1 MRSAS
6 GFRKARWIVYAGVA
20 ALVIAV
26 LTSLPAALSADS
38 DEYGKISLPGE
49 GVLRLP
55 EGTIDVSYQ
64 TSQGVLDN
72 FDEPRVSLEAVEQ
85 GGDQRISKDFGGVL
99 DAVID
104 FSLSSERTDDYTR
117 EWIGSFEVERA
128 GRYRVSASPKDPQR
142 YSDPALV
149 FGTSSGHAAWSAF
162 KIGLI
167 PLGISLVVAFW
178 VAVVTAVSR
187 LARRPQAAG

>member
-20 ALVIAV
+20 ALVIAI
-26 LTSLPAALSADS
+26 LTSLPAALSADA
-38 DEYGKISLPGE
+38 DEYGRISLPGE

-55 EGTIDVSYQ
+55 EGTVDVSYQ

-72 FDEPRVSLEAVEQ
+72 FDEPRVAFEAVEL
-85 GGDQRISKDFGGVL
+85 GGDERINKDFGGVL

-117 EWIGSFEVERA
+117 EWIGSFDVERA
-128 GRYRVSASPKDPQR
+128 GRYRVSASPKDRQR

-149 FGTSSGHAAWSAF
+149 FGTSGGHAVWSAF

-167 PLGISLVVAFW
+167 PLGVALVVAFC
-178 VAVVTAVSR
+178 VAVATAVRR
-187 LARRPQAAG
+187 LGQRTAA